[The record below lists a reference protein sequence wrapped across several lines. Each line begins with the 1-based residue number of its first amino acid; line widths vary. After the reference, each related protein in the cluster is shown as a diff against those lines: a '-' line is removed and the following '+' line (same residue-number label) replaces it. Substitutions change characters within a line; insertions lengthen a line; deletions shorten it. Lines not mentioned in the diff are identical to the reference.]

1 MNKLAAVAAVAP
13 ISVDDG
19 AEAKQQ
25 TGLGGHAWARRGRA
39 AQLQLQKTSGIP
51 NAAHTAA
58 RVATAAI
65 TATATALLTNGNA

>member
-19 AEAKQQ
+19 AEAKQVLED
-25 TGLGGHAWARRGRA
+25 T
-39 AQLQLQKTSGIP
+39 QLQKTSGIP